1 MCQALLSMVITWLAT
16 SRIREKEVTV
26 MDIADKRE
34 HEAVRVSLYGVIS
47 NIILAALKC
56 GAGIL
61 GQSSALIS
69 DGIHSASD
77 VFANFIVIAGIKVSN
92 RAEDADHPYG
102 HERLECVASIVLA
115 VVLILT
121 GLAIGYEGLHK
132 ILHEPETI
140 AVPSLLPLIVAFISI
155 LVKEIMFWYCR
166 SVALRINSDA
176 VMADAWHHRSD
187 SLSSI
192 GGFIGVLGARMGYPI
207 LDPLASIVICLLI
220 IYSAYEIFKSAVDKM
235 VDHGCD
241 KATTDKMK
249 TIITGIDGVEHLDRL
264 QTRIFGN
271 RIFVDVV
278 VSVADDLT
286 VVQAHRIAENIHVAM
301 EKDFGLVKHCMVHI
315 NPLSEVTHDF

>member
-1 MCQALLSMVITWLAT
+1 
-16 SRIREKEVTV
+16 

-56 GAGIL
+56 GAGVL

-77 VFANFIVIAGIKVSN
+77 VFANFIVIAGIKVSS
-92 RAEDADHPYG
+92 RAEDAGHPYG

-140 AVPSLLPLIVAFISI
+140 AIPSILPLFVAAISI

-192 GGFIGVLGARMGYPI
+192 GGFIGVLGARMGYPV
-207 LDPLASIVICLLI
+207 LDPVASIIICLLI
-220 IYSAYEIFKSAVDKM
+220 IYSAYEIFRSAVEKM

-241 KATTDKMK
+241 EATTDKMK
-249 TIITGIDGVEHLDRL
+249 QIIVSIPGVEHLDLL

-271 RIFVDVV
+271 RIFVDVE

-286 VVQAHRIAENIHVAM
+286 VVEAHRIAENIHVAM